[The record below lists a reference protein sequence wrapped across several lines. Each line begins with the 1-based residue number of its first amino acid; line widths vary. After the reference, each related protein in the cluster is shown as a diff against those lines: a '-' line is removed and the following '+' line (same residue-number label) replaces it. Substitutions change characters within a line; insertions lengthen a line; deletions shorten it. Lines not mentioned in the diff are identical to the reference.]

1 MPMRPAI
8 WLKYAPVALRPLLAA
23 YAINSG
29 RTIRNLEAR
38 AVTAR
43 LNLQLPTS

>member
-1 MPMRPAI
+1 MRPGA
-8 WLKYAPVALRPLLAA
+8 WPKYAPVALLPLLAA
-23 YAINSG
+23 YAVNSG
-29 RTIRNLEAR
+29 PTIRHLEAR